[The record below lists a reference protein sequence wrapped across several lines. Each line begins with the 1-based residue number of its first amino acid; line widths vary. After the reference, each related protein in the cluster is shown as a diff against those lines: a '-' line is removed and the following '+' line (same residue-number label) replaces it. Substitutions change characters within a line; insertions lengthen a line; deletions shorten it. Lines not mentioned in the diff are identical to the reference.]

1 MPGPR
6 VYIHEFI
13 DILGHNRARYMYHMT
28 ANWGPVGRV
37 ERNQLCFG
45 VWGVVGSTG
54 RWPQVVN
61 LWEYEDWAAL
71 GHNFEVEL
79 TGSGLQD
86 PSLGDWWAEAAEF
99 RSGGFDR
106 ILVAPDWSPSIG
118 ELMSSVGDHPAAGY
132 AHEIVRCRPGA
143 AGDVLE
149 EVRATGIAAYR
160 SGGWSLVGAFR
171 RAMADDDE
179 CILIWSFPSW
189 ASWAQFEAENDA
201 GGGGGAAAWWRGMH
215 STVTGRERILLADA
229 PLSPLRTGRQPDVTD
244 RGPVDV

>member
-28 ANWGPVGRV
+28 ANWGPIGRA

-61 LWEYEDWAAL
+61 LWEYEDWEAL

-86 PSLGDWWAEAAEF
+86 PSLADWWAEAAEF
-99 RSGGFDR
+99 RSGGLDR
-106 ILVAPDWSPSIG
+106 ILVAPEWSPSVG
-118 ELMSSVGDHPAAGY
+118 ELTAALGDDPPAGY
-132 AHEIVRCRPGA
+132 AHEVVRCRPG
-143 AGDVLE
+143 
-149 EVRATGIAAYR
+149 TGGELLDAVR
-160 SGGWSLVGAFR
+160 SGGIDAYSADGWSLVGAFR

-179 CILIWSFPSW
+179 CILIWSFPTW
-189 ASWAQFEAENDA
+189 ATWARFEAENDNGA
-201 GGGGGAAAWWRGMH
+201 GGAAAAWWGQVRG
-215 STVTGRERILLADA
+215 TVVGRDRILLADA
-229 PLSPLRTGRQPDVTD
+229 PLSPLRTGRQPEVGD
-244 RGPVDV
+244 RGQFDG

>member
-71 GHNFEVEL
+71 GRNFEVEL

-86 PSLGDWWAEAAEF
+86 PSL
-99 RSGGFDR
+99 
-106 ILVAPDWSPSIG
+106 
-118 ELMSSVGDHPAAGY
+118 
-132 AHEIVRCRPGA
+132 
-143 AGDVLE
+143 
-149 EVRATGIAAYR
+149 
-160 SGGWSLVGAFR
+160 
-171 RAMADDDE
+171 AD
-179 CILIWSFPSW
+179 
-189 ASWAQFEAENDA
+189 
-201 GGGGGAAAWWRGMH
+201 
-215 STVTGRERILLADA
+215 
-229 PLSPLRTGRQPDVTD
+229 
-244 RGPVDV
+244 